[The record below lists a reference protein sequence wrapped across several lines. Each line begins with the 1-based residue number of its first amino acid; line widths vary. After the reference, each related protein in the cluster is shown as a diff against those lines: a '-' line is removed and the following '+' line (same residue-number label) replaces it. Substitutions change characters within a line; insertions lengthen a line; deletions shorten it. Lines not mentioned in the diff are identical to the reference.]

1 MNKCYE
7 LIGCKQLGTIKKN
20 NAKIRKAYL
29 LAFIT
34 SEIAFEC

>member
-7 LIGCKQLGTIKKN
+7 LIGCKQLGTIKN